1 MHRILDF
8 CPNQPGRNQMYQSE
22 RVAKVLLFYYIYC
35 ANRHRKKISKHK
47 QEKILDDWL
56 LNRVKG
62 SEEWKK
68 EEWKKRTRKRRG
80 KKVGGSKYA
89 KNKVHVYN

>member
-1 MHRILDF
+1 M
-8 CPNQPGRNQMYQSE
+8 
-22 RVAKVLLFYYIYC
+22 YC

-62 SEEWKK
+62 SEEWKS
-68 EEWKKRTRKRRG
+68 EEYKKRTRKRRG
-80 KKVGGSKYA
+80 KKVGGSKYT
-89 KNKVHVYN
+89 KNKVFMFYSLEKN

>member
-1 MHRILDF
+1 MNNKHTQTLSNDIKI
-8 CPNQPGRNQMYQSE
+8 CM
-22 RVAKVLLFYYIYC
+22 YC

-62 SEEWKK
+62 SEEWKS
-68 EEWKKRTRKRRG
+68 EEYKKRTRKRRG
-80 KKVGGSKYA
+80 KKVGGSKYT
-89 KNKVHVYN
+89 KNKVF